1 VIWIPRILLAA
12 FFIFFGVVKFPSD
25 PRSLWV
31 HIFELIGFGQWFR
44 VVTAVV
50 ETVGGALLLVPRA
63 TPIAVVLL
71 VPTMIGALLTH
82 VFVVGIGRQSV
93 LATVLMLGVL
103 GVGWHYRRS
112 RSA

>member
-1 VIWIPRILLAA
+1 MIWIPRILLAVL
-12 FFIFFGVVKFPSD
+12 FIFFGVVKLPSD

-44 VVTAVV
+44 VVTAVI
-50 ETVGGALLLVPRA
+50 ETVGGMLLLVPRA
-63 TPIAVVLL
+63 TPIAVALL

-93 LATVLMLGVL
+93 LASILMLGVL
-103 GVGWHYRRS
+103 GIGWGYRK
-112 RSA
+112 SASG